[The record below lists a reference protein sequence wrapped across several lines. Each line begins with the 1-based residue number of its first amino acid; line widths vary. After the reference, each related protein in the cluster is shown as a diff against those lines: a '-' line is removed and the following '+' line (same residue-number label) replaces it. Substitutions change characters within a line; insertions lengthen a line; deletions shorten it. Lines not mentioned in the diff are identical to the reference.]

1 MKKVLC
7 GLVIAL
13 MMTGSGYSR
22 EISEKEKCDYLFKNI
37 NTNIRVAIQVDD
49 AEERAFKKVEDAFH
63 DHGVIDATVPN
74 ELGNDELRMIKEAH
88 YYAVLWQTICKD

>member
-13 MMTGSGYSR
+13 MMTSSGYAK
-22 EISEKEKCDYLFKNI
+22 EISKEKCDYLLKNI
-37 NTNIRVAIQVDD
+37 NLNIETAIIVDD
-49 AEERAFKKVEDAFH
+49 VEERAFKKAKDAFH

-74 ELGNDELRMIKEAH
+74 ELGNEELKMIKEAH
-88 YYAVLWQTICKD
+88 YYAVIWSALCD